1 LNFRALAVPVTIAGL
16 LIVGVAAIYTPRLS
30 SAPIYLMH
38 DEVNYGLQAHAI
50 AQSGR
55 DTNGRFMPVYFSE
68 TGFEAGR
75 DPVPIYAMAL
85 ALLVLPL
92 SEGAVRLPVALV
104 GVLNVLLMWALAR
117 RLFSS
122 ERLGVLAALLLAFT
136 PGHFINARLALGIL
150 FPLPFLMVW
159 LICAERFVTRPSR
172 GASVGAG
179 LALGLGVYSY
189 LAAVLMM
196 PAYLAISLATAWR
209 QWRRPSAW
217 LLVLAFFAA
226 LLPLVAWHWFHP
238 ERIAGL
244 MTAYRPLG
252 EASVESAPGVLEIV
266 RGRLGVAWNFFSPD
280 VWFISGSAK
289 GTNSTRMA
297 GLFPLAFAVLL
308 PLGVYAT
315 WRGRLGKLGPV
326 ILAAFAIA
334 PLATV
339 VSGQVE
345 IYRILFVLPFG
356 VLAASAGAVELLRA
370 GRLRRWIGIG
380 LVATVGVQ
388 FVSVYVDY
396 MGPYRDRSS
405 QWFGG
410 NMRGAVLAAIATKE
424 SAEGVVWLSARS
436 PIERYWRFY
445 AIAEGHPDWEVGP
458 VYYDP
463 ATFDEAQITGR
474 AILVCS
480 PGDPACRSVAG
491 RTSWREVQRVHE
503 PNGAESYFV
512 FARAVQ

>member
-1 LNFRALAVPVTIAGL
+1 MNARTVAVPAAIAGL

-30 SAPIYLMH
+30 STPIYLMH
-38 DEVNYGLQAHAI
+38 DEVNYALQAHAI

-75 DPVPIYAMAL
+75 DPVPIYAMAA

-122 ERLGVLAALLLAFT
+122 ERAGVMAALLLAFT
-136 PGHFINARLALGIL
+136 PGHFVNARLALGIL
-150 FPLPFLMVW
+150 FPLPFVIVW
-159 LICAERFVTRPSR
+159 LICAERFVTRPSL

-196 PAYLAISLATAWR
+196 PAYLAIALATAWR
-209 QWRRPSAW
+209 EWRRPPAW
-217 LLVLAFFAA
+217 LLVLGFFTA
-226 LLPLVAWHWFHP
+226 LLPLVAWHWLHP
-238 ERIAGL
+238 ERLAGL

-252 EASVESAPGVLEIV
+252 EALVPAAPGVLEV
-266 RGRLGVAWNFFSPD
+266 FRGRLNVAWSFFSPD
-280 VWFISGSAK
+280 LWFIGGTGK

-297 GLFPLAFAVLL
+297 GLFPVAFAVLL
-308 PLGVYAT
+308 PVGVYAT
-315 WRGRLGKLGPV
+315 WRARLGKLGPI
-326 ILAAFAIA
+326 ILAGCAIA

-339 VSGQVE
+339 ASGQLEV
-345 IYRILFVLPFG
+345 YRILFVLPFG
-356 VLAASAGAVELLRA
+356 ALLAAAGAV
-370 GRLRRWIGIG
+370 RLCQRGGVARWIGIG
-380 LVATVGVQ
+380 LVATVGIQ
-388 FVSVYVDY
+388 FTGVYVDY
-396 MGPYRDRSS
+396 MGPYRQRSAD
-405 QWFGG
+405 WFGG
-410 NMRGAVLAAIATKE
+410 NMRGAVLSAIARKE
-424 SAEGVVWLSARS
+424 AAGGMVWLNART

-445 AIAEGHPDWEVGP
+445 AIATGHQDWETSP
-458 VYYDP
+458 TYYDP
-463 ATFDEAQITGR
+463 ATLTAAQITGR

-480 PGDPACRSVAG
+480 AGDPPCQSVGASVPWKEVERIVEPDG
-491 RTSWREVQRVHE
+491 R
-503 PNGAESYFV
+503 ESFTV
-512 FARAVQ
+512 FARGD

>member
-1 LNFRALAVPVTIAGL
+1 MNGRAVAVPVAIAGL

-30 SAPIYLMH
+30 SVPIYLMH
-38 DEVNYGLQAHAI
+38 DEVNYALQAHAI

-75 DPVPIYAMAL
+75 DALPIYAMA
-85 ALLVLPL
+85 ATLLVLPL

-122 ERLGVLAALLLAFT
+122 DRLGVLAALLLALT
-136 PGHFINARLALGIL
+136 PGHFVNARLALGIL
-150 FPLPFLMVW
+150 FPLPFVIVW

-172 GASVGAG
+172 GASVSAG

-189 LAAVLMM
+189 LAALLMM

-209 QWRRPSAW
+209 EWRRPPAW
-217 LLVLAFFAA
+217 LLVLGFCAA
-226 LLPLVAWHWFHP
+226 LLPLVAWHWYYP
-238 ERIAGL
+238 ERLAGL
-244 MTAYRPLG
+244 LAAYRPLG
-252 EASVESAPGVLEIV
+252 EASAPSPGVLEIF
-266 RGRLGVAWNFFSPD
+266 RGRLTVAWSFFSPD
-280 VWFISGSAK
+280 LWFIGGPGK

-297 GLFPLAFAVLL
+297 GLFPVAFAVLL

-315 WRGRLGKLGPV
+315 WRGRMGRLGPLL
-326 ILAAFAIA
+326 LAGFATA

-339 VSGQVE
+339 VSGQLEV
-345 IYRILFVLPFG
+345 YRILFVLPFG
-356 VLAASAGAVELLRA
+356 VLAASAGAAELLRA
-370 GRLRRWIGIG
+370 GGPRRWLGIV
-380 LVATVGVQ
+380 LVAAVGVQ
-388 FVSVYVDY
+388 FVSIYLDY

-410 NMRGAVLAAIATKE
+410 NMRGAVMAAMAAKE
-424 SAEGVVWLSARS
+424 SDDGVVWLSARS

-445 AIAEGHPDWEVGP
+445 AIAGGHQEWESSP

-463 ATFDEAQITGR
+463 ATFNEAQITGR

-480 PGDPACRSVAG
+480 PGDPACRSVTGLA
-491 RTSWREVQRVHE
+491 SWREVQRVHE
-503 PNGAESYFV
+503 PNGDESYFV
-512 FARAVQ
+512 FTKAAQ